1 MPYTQRSCKRYQKII
16 NELPM
21 MICCFLPGGKITYVN
36 RSYCMYFGK
45 TIGELIGS
53 NLLALIPAADR
64 KIVMSNISAL
74 TVASPEQSHVHS
86 VLKPNGDL
94 GWQHWTNH
102 ALFDTEGKV
111 VEYYSVGSDI
121 TEQKQALEM
130 LSESEELH
138 RIILASISD
147 AVFITNE
154 VGFFTYICP
163 NVSIIFGYSYEEVKA
178 MGNISE
184 LMGGPLF
191 NANELEL
198 SGEIKNIEHAIFDK
212 SHSVHYLLV
221 NAKKVSI
228 NGGTTLYSCRDIT
241 ERKKAEEALN
251 ESQRRLR
258 HLSSKL
264 LAAQEIERKNISM
277 EIHDQLGPNLA
288 VLKIQ
293 LKSIA
298 DKLRKDQG
306 RLKTALKESM
316 RLLNLIIRGLRRLSR
331 DLTPTIIEEM
341 KLGGTLH
348 WMFNDFRKHTKI
360 GVSMDLANIDDLFGL
375 DEQILIYRIVQEA
388 LNNIRKHAQASHV
401 DVLMKK
407 EPQRIIIRIEDD
419 GNGFDLEEA
428 TNRHATV
435 RGMGLPAMKERA
447 YMLGGSIDLITQ
459 KDEGTRISLA
469 IPLHKQI

>member
-1 MPYTQRSCKRYQKII
+1 
-16 NELPM
+16 

-212 SHSVHYLLV
+212 SHSAHYLLV
-221 NAKKVSI
+221 NVKKV
-228 NGGTTLYSCRDIT
+228 
-241 ERKKAEEALN
+241 
-251 ESQRRLR
+251 
-258 HLSSKL
+258 
-264 LAAQEIERKNISM
+264 
-277 EIHDQLGPNLA
+277 
-288 VLKIQ
+288 
-293 LKSIA
+293 
-298 DKLRKDQG
+298 
-306 RLKTALKESM
+306 
-316 RLLNLIIRGLRRLSR
+316 
-331 DLTPTIIEEM
+331 
-341 KLGGTLH
+341 
-348 WMFNDFRKHTKI
+348 
-360 GVSMDLANIDDLFGL
+360 
-375 DEQILIYRIVQEA
+375 
-388 LNNIRKHAQASHV
+388 
-401 DVLMKK
+401 
-407 EPQRIIIRIEDD
+407 
-419 GNGFDLEEA
+419 
-428 TNRHATV
+428 
-435 RGMGLPAMKERA
+435 
-447 YMLGGSIDLITQ
+447 
-459 KDEGTRISLA
+459 
-469 IPLHKQI
+469 